1 MRKLGVAVFL
11 IFPYILFASVSI
23 NLKNGA
29 GFGWIGCEL
38 EYRFQDH
45 YAFFG
50 GFGTTLDTFTT
61 VGGFRYYF
69 FNEFESGPFIS
80 LGGGVLPIS
89 TEKLSEETTEM
100 AISVPI
106 FLATGGYVYYIAP
119 NWKISAE
126 IGLIGGIVVII
137 PVVSPTFGVSIGYTF

>member
-1 MRKLGVAVFL
+1 MRKLGIVVFL

-23 NLKNGA
+23 SLKNGA
-29 GFGWIGCEL
+29 GIGWIGCEL

-69 FNEFESGPFIS
+69 LNEFESGPFVS

-89 TEKLSEETTEM
+89 IEETTE
-100 AISVPI
+100 IVFPVPI
-106 FLATGGYVYYIAP
+106 FLATGGYAYHIVP

-137 PVVSPTFGVSIGYTF
+137 PIVSPTFGVSIGYTF

>member
-1 MRKLGVAVFL
+1 
-11 IFPYILFASVSI
+11 VSI

-29 GFGWIGCEL
+29 EFGWIGCEL

-50 GFGTTLDTFTT
+50 GFETTLDTFTT

-89 TEKLSEETTEM
+89 TEKLSEETIEM

-106 FLATGGYVYYIAP
+106 FLATGGYVYYIVP